1 MIMLNTWRPNALGWS
16 LKIFKC
22 AISVPYI
29 SSHLEILLFF
39 LNTERS
45 FKIIVNK
52 YQLSKTQ

>member
-1 MIMLNTWRPNALGWS
+1 MIMLNTWRPNVLGWS

-29 SSHLEILLFF
+29 SRHLEILLFF
-39 LNTERS
+39 LNTEKS

-52 YQLSKTQ
+52 YQLPKTQ